1 MFMIKTLSTMM
12 DNDYTSM
19 EITEKATYKFASL
32 AQRRSALSA
41 SAPSS
46 PPVPIFPQKKCQQP
60 TKSWAG
66 VSFWCGTL
74 AEFRFRLSNYSPQ
87 LFNST
92 KHEDV

>member
-12 DNDYTSM
+12 ENDYTSM
-19 EITEKATYKFASL
+19 EITEKATYNFASL

-41 SAPSS
+41 TVQPHPPAP
-46 PPVPIFPQKKCQQP
+46 ILPQKKRPQP
-60 TKSWAG
+60 TKSG
-66 VSFWCGTL
+66 VGISFWFGTL

-92 KHEDV
+92 PHEDV